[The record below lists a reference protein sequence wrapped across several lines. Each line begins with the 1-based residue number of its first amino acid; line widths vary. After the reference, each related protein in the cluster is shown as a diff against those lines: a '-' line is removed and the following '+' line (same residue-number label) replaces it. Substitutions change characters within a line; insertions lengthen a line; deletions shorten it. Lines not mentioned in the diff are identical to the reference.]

1 MKLKKKLIKIGGVI
15 LLVVTIGASI
25 FVYNYKKNESY
36 AIDLVKNQTSEIA
49 PDVTFHQAYDKYL
62 TNLSYTYYKDSNK
75 NQFVCVSGRLYLKDR
90 EKISDLKLTY
100 LINENDG
107 SLKFYDMSID
117 GAKYNELEALILK
130 VKVYDSYDG
139 NNV

>member
-15 LLVVTIGASI
+15 LLIVTIGTSI
-25 FVYNYKKNESY
+25 CVYNYKKNESY

-49 PDVTFHQAYDKYL
+49 PDVTFHQAYNKYL

-90 EKISDLKLTY
+90 EKISDLILTY
-100 LINENDG
+100 LINESDG
-107 SLKFYDMSID
+107 SLKFYDMQVD
-117 GAKYNELEALILK
+117 GAKYSELEALILRIK
-130 VKVYDSYDG
+130 CFDSYDKT
-139 NNV
+139 NV